1 MEEELQRR
9 LSLALSSQPSHA
21 SQLVNV
27 EMIDTTV
34 DAASEHTREKTTK
47 IGMGTRKNP
56 VDFGRMQPNR
66 IRNQSEMSYENENSM
81 NTSTN
86 GRY

>member
-56 VDFGRMQPNR
+56 AEFGRVHPNR

-81 NTSTN
+81 NTSVN
-86 GRY
+86 GRF